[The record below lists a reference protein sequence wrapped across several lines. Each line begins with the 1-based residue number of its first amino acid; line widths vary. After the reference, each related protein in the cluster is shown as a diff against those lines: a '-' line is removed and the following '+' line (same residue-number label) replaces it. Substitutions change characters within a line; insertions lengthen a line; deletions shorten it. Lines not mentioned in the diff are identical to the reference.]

1 MAETDIKKLKLLI
14 KKLKLL
20 LLSDQLFK
28 EHFFIKGFFF
38 IFVFCFV
45 FFFLRKKN
53 RETNVE
59 QKTFFFLFVK
69 NAKRLAWWFTHIV

>member
-1 MAETDIKKLKLLI
+1 MAETDIKKLKSLI

-45 FFFLRKKN
+45 FFFKKK
-53 RETNVE
+53 
-59 QKTFFFLFVK
+59 KTEK
-69 NAKRLAWWFTHIV
+69 QT